1 MGAMISGGGWSAVG
15 DGLRSAGQSIL
26 QYYKMKMDEQDRQDR
41 IKQQATENAL
51 RNKQLEATTKQI
63 ENEAERTKLL
73 GQKEEYDRF
82 SDTLSRLPDNA
93 VIPGALGDRM
103 SAVPGLGAFL
113 SPETETPITEYAD
126 GLGEETGPQAEALRQ
141 ALAQPGAVAGV
152 QLGADTPTGNY
163 KVKWG
168 LNPLERIKIGDAL
181 SDEQYRKFMMD
192 NARAD
197 NWRADQAQK
206 DARAHRDILEEDAF
220 NRNSQSLLDG
230 ARRSGLATWRS
241 QYGGT
246 SGGDAAVAALLG
258 QGMPDQKGKAI
269 GALKDH
275 IRKSLTAQVQALR
288 PGSRLQQ
295 FYTPERVESI
305 LDDLTYQA
313 VEDARD
319 RESMYGRTGGTT
331 VNQSGTTTKPTS
343 AAGRI
348 LEAITR

>member
-1 MGAMISGGGWSAVG
+1 
-15 DGLRSAGQSIL
+15 
-26 QYYKMKMDEQDRQDR
+26 
-41 IKQQATENAL
+41 
-51 RNKQLEATTKQI
+51 
-63 ENEAERTKLL
+63 
-73 GQKEEYDRF
+73 
-82 SDTLSRLPDNA
+82 
-93 VIPGALGDRM
+93 
-103 SAVPGLGAFL
+103 
-113 SPETETPITEYAD
+113 
-126 GLGEETGPQAEALRQ
+126 
-141 ALAQPGAVAGV
+141 
-152 QLGADTPTGNY
+152 
-163 KVKWG
+163 
-168 LNPLERIKIGDAL
+168 
-181 SDEQYRKFMMD
+181 MMD

-220 NRNSQSLLDG
+220 NRNSQSLLDQ

-241 QYGGT
+241 QYSGT

-258 QGMPDQKGKAI
+258 QGMPDQRGKAI

-319 RESMYGRTGGTT
+319 RESMYGRTPGA
-331 VNQSGTTTKPTS
+331 VNPGST
-343 AAGRI
+343 AAGGGGLADRI
-348 LEAITR
+348 IAGAADRLANRGRENPAGSSR